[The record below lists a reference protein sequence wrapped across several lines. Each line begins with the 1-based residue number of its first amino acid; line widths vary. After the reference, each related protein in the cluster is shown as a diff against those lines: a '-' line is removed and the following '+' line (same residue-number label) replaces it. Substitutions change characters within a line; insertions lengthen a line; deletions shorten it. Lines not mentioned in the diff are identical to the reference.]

1 VAVGFAVV
9 LGGAAIVTRASLPAQ
24 SATTSASPDWAYG
37 VPPVGAPRVQNPP
50 APADDGSPK
59 HIPDS
64 TQAFTL
70 AQLRD
75 SFTIADWFPG
85 DHPAAPDV
93 VLKGRRPDVRA
104 CGLCHY
110 PNGRGRPEN
119 AGLDGLPA
127 TYIVQEMLDFGH
139 DRRKS
144 SETRKTNTNLM
155 IAMAKAMTPEETAAA
170 ADYFASIPR
179 TKWIRVVETA
189 TVPKTRLSGGMFVPL
204 DGSEKEDIGARLI
217 EVPEHPDRTDLRDPR
232 AGFVAY
238 VPTGAIARGEALVK
252 TGGNGKTVACAVCHG
267 ADLNGL
273 GPVPGIAG
281 RSPSYAVRQLYDMKV
296 ASRKGVWTDLMKN
309 VVANL
314 SNDDMLSIAAYLAS
328 R

>member
-1 VAVGFAVV
+1 MSGWRSCFSGV
-9 LGGAAIVTRASLPAQ
+9 AIVARASLPAQ
-24 SATTSASPDWAYG
+24 SAPPSTSPDWAYG
-37 VPPVGAPRVQNPP
+37 VAPVGAPRVQNPP
-50 APADDGSPK
+50 APPDDGSPK

-70 AQLRD
+70 AQMRD

-127 TYIVQEMLDFGH
+127 TYIVQQMLDFSH

-144 SETRKTNTNLM
+144 SEARKTNTNLM
-155 IAMAKAMTPEETAAA
+155 IAIAKAMTPEETAAA
-170 ADYFASIPR
+170 AEYFASIPR
-179 TKWIRVVETA
+179 TKWIRVVEAA

-204 DGSEKEDIGARLI
+204 DGNEKEDIGARLI
-217 EVPEHPDRTDLRDPR
+217 EVPEYPDRTDLRDPR